1 MKIKSFLQVILM
13 LLITGCT
20 GIPDG
25 VQAIRNFQ
33 ADRYLGVW
41 YEIARLD
48 HSFERGLNNV
58 SATYTL
64 RKDGGIDVL
73 NRGYDVEKGKWKE
86 ARGKAYFIGSKD
98 EGRLKVSFFGPFY
111 GAYNIIALDQNKYR
125 YALVCGPD
133 RSYLWILGREKLLD
147 KTTLDEL
154 VNLAGRLGFNTEDL
168 IYVRHN

>member
-1 MKIKSFLQVILM
+1 MIFIS
-13 LLITGCT
+13 GCT

-25 VQAIRNFQ
+25 VQAVRNFQ

-48 HSFERGLNNV
+48 HSFERGMDNV

-73 NRGYDVEKGKWKE
+73 NRGYIRKNGKWKE
-86 ARGKAYFIGSKD
+86 ARGKAYFTGKTD

-111 GAYNIIALDQNKYR
+111 GAYNIIALDQEHYQ

-133 RSYLWILGREKLLD
+133 RSYLWILSREKKLEPD
-147 KTTLDEL
+147 TLRQL
-154 VNLAGRLGFNTEDL
+154 VGMAAKLGFGTEDL
-168 IYVRHN
+168 IYVKHD